1 MPPEGI
7 RRLSVETIP
16 GLMIQ
21 PMNDDSYL
29 GLMLLVRRTEET
41 LLELFAQGKLSG
53 TTHTSIGQ
61 ESCSVGVVS
70 ALDREADIVFSNHR
84 CHGHFIVYAGT
95 PEPLVAEVMGKC
107 TGMCCG
113 IGGSQHV
120 HYRNFYTNGIQ
131 GGIVPAATGMALAE
145 KLKKSGAVTAVFM
158 GDGTLGQG
166 VVYESFNI
174 ASLWS
179 LPILFV
185 IEANCFAQST
195 PTCSGHA
202 GDPAAKPRSFGIET
216 VDIAVEGPAQVFAAA
231 SELIDKV
238 RSETRPA
245 CLVLHTYRLGPHSK
259 GDDVRPSEEIAQ
271 AARKDPLNLML
282 ERLPEAVVGQAESKV
297 AKLLAECLEHASA
310 ADALPPEE
318 FATRVGLN

>member
-1 MPPEGI
+1 
-7 RRLSVETIP
+7 
-16 GLMIQ
+16 
-21 PMNDDSYL
+21 MNDDSYL
-29 GLMLLVRRTEET
+29 ELMLLVRRTEEK

-70 ALDREADIVFSNHR
+70 ALDRQKDIIFSNHR

-95 PEPLVAEVMGKC
+95 PEPLLAEVMGKC

-120 HYRNFYTNGIQ
+120 HYRSFYSNGIQ
-131 GGIVPAATGMALAE
+131 GGITPAATGMALAE
-145 KLKKSGAVTAVFM
+145 KLKRTGAVTACFI

-174 ASLWS
+174 AALWS

-195 PTCSGHA
+195 PTCFGHA
-202 GDPAAKPRSFGIET
+202 GDPAAKPRAFGIET
-216 VDIAVEGPAQVFAAA
+216 VDIAVEGPAQVFEAA
-231 SELIDKV
+231 SELISKV

-259 GDDVRPSEEIAQ
+259 GDDVDLLADRLTALMDDPGMARRIGSAAREIALQ
-271 AARKDPLNLML
+271 RYD
-282 ERLPEAVVGQAESKV
+282 RRKV
-297 AKLLAECLEHASA
+297 ADRIIEACSSV
-310 ADALPPEE
+310 
-318 FATRVGLN
+318 RRG